1 MYRLGTMNF
10 MNSLK
15 KNWDI
20 VIIGYILFFGC
31 IICYSFLS
39 NNSINSFSF
48 IENMST
54 SLSDAAN
61 ADSLKTDML
70 SEKVDALQPMV
81 DKVSANVGD
90 NAASI
95 KTNMDTITSILKEKV
110 NNVNKKVGKDITD
123 KNNAPPPVTGLS

>member
-1 MYRLGTMNF
+1 MNI

-15 KNWDI
+15 KNWNL

-39 NNSINSFSF
+39 NNSFSS
-48 IENMST
+48 IMENMST

-70 SEKVDALQPMV
+70 LAKVDALQPIV

>member
-1 MYRLGTMNF
+1 MNI

-15 KNWDI
+15 KNWNLVI
-20 VIIGYILFFGC
+20 VGYILFFGC

-39 NNSINSFSF
+39 NNSFSS
-48 IENMST
+48 IMENMST

-70 SEKVDALQPMV
+70 SAKVDALQPMV

-95 KTNMDTITSILKEKV
+95 KTNMDTITNILKEKV

>member
-1 MYRLGTMNF
+1 MYRLSTMNI

-15 KNWDI
+15 KNWNL

-39 NNSINSFSF
+39 NSSFS
-48 IENMST
+48 IMENMST

-70 SEKVDALQPMV
+70 SAKVDALQPMV

>member
-1 MYRLGTMNF
+1 MNII
-10 MNSLK
+10 NSLK

-61 ADSLKTDML
+61 ADSVKTDML
-70 SEKVDALQPMV
+70 SAKVDALQPMV

>member
-1 MYRLGTMNF
+1 MNI

-15 KNWDI
+15 KNCNL
-20 VIIGYILFFGC
+20 VVIGYILFFGC
-31 IICYSFLS
+31 IICYSFLY
-39 NNSINSFSF
+39 NNSFSF
-48 IENMST
+48 NSFSIVENMTT
-54 SLSDAAN
+54 SDTAN
-61 ADSLKTDML
+61 ADSVKTDML
-70 SEKVDALQPMV
+70 SAKVDALQPMV
-81 DKVSANVGD
+81 DKVSADVGD

>member
-1 MYRLGTMNF
+1 M
-10 MNSLK
+10 
-15 KNWDI
+15 
-20 VIIGYILFFGC
+20 
-31 IICYSFLS
+31 
-39 NNSINSFSF
+39 
-48 IENMST
+48 ENMST

-70 SEKVDALQPMV
+70 SAKVDALQPMV

>member
-1 MYRLGTMNF
+1 MNF

-70 SEKVDALQPMV
+70 SAKVDALQPMV

-90 NAASI
+90 NASSI

-123 KNNAPPPVTGLS
+123 KNNAPPPVTGLN

>member
-1 MYRLGTMNF
+1 

-15 KNWDI
+15 KNWNL

-39 NNSINSFSF
+39 NNSFSS
-48 IENMST
+48 IMENMST

-70 SEKVDALQPMV
+70 SAKVDALQPIV

>member
-1 MYRLGTMNF
+1 MNTINIF
-10 MNSLK
+10 K
-15 KNWDI
+15 KKWNL

-39 NNSINSFSF
+39 NNSFNSI

-81 DKVSANVGD
+81 DKVSADVDN

-123 KNNAPPPVTGLS
+123 KNNAPPQVTGLS

>member
-1 MYRLGTMNF
+1 MNI

-15 KNWDI
+15 KNWNL

-31 IICYSFLS
+31 IICYSFIS
-39 NNSINSFSF
+39 NNSNANSVSINSFSI

-70 SEKVDALQPMV
+70 SAKVDALQPMV

-90 NAASI
+90 NAVSI

>member
-1 MYRLGTMNF
+1 MYRLGTMNI

-15 KNWDI
+15 KNCNL

-39 NNSINSFSF
+39 NNSFNSI

-70 SEKVDALQPMV
+70 SAKVDALQPMV

>member
-1 MYRLGTMNF
+1 MNI

-15 KNWDI
+15 KKCNL

-39 NNSINSFSF
+39 NNSFNS
-48 IENMST
+48 IMENMST

-70 SEKVDALQPMV
+70 SAKVDALQPMV

>member
-1 MYRLGTMNF
+1 MNF

-70 SEKVDALQPMV
+70 SAKVDALQPMV

-90 NAASI
+90 NASSI

>member
-1 MYRLGTMNF
+1 MNII
-10 MNSLK
+10 NSLK

-20 VIIGYILFFGC
+20 VIIGYILFFGF

>member
-1 MYRLGTMNF
+1 MNI

-15 KNWDI
+15 KNWNL

-39 NNSINSFSF
+39 NNSFS
-48 IENMST
+48 IMENMST

-70 SEKVDALQPMV
+70 SAKVDALQPIV

>member
-1 MYRLGTMNF
+1 MNG
-10 MNSLK
+10 MNIFK
-15 KNWDI
+15 KKWNL

-31 IICYSFLS
+31 IICYSVLS
-39 NNSINSFSF
+39 NNSFSINSFSINSF
-48 IENMST
+48 SIMENMTT
-54 SLSDAAN
+54 SDTAN
-61 ADSLKTDML
+61 ADSVKTDML
-70 SEKVDALQPMV
+70 SAKVGALQPMV
-81 DKVSANVGD
+81 DKVSVDVGD

>member
-1 MYRLGTMNF
+1 MNI

-15 KNWDI
+15 KNWNL

-39 NNSINSFSF
+39 INSFS
-48 IENMST
+48 IMENMST

-70 SEKVDALQPMV
+70 SAKVDALQPMV

>member
-1 MYRLGTMNF
+1 MNI

-15 KNWDI
+15 KNWNL

-39 NNSINSFSF
+39 NNSFNS
-48 IENMST
+48 IMENMST

-70 SEKVDALQPMV
+70 SAKVDALQPMV

>member
-123 KNNAPPPVTGLS
+123 KNNAPAPVTGLS

>member
-1 MYRLGTMNF
+1 

-15 KNWDI
+15 KNWNL
-20 VIIGYILFFGC
+20 VIIGYIFFFGY

-39 NNSINSFSF
+39 NNSFNS
-48 IENMST
+48 IMENMST

-70 SEKVDALQPMV
+70 SAKVDALQPMV

-95 KTNMDTITSILKEKV
+95 KMNMDTITSILKEKV

>member
-1 MYRLGTMNF
+1 

-15 KNWDI
+15 KNCNL

-39 NNSINSFSF
+39 NNSFNSI

-70 SEKVDALQPMV
+70 SAKVDALQPMV